1 MYPMTGPTP
10 QVSDEEILKH
20 VALSPD
26 PIVTAGEIADLVD
39 MTQQAVNKR
48 LKQLV
53 DEGYLN
59 SRKVGSAAKVYWI
72 TESGRTQISR

>member
-1 MYPMTGPTP
+1 MMTGPP
-10 QVSDEEILKH
+10 PRVSDEEILKL

-26 PIVTAGEIADLVD
+26 PIVTAGEIAEKVD

-48 LKQLV
+48 LRQLV
-53 DEGYLN
+53 EEGALN

-72 TESGRTQISR
+72 TEAGREEIAT

>member
-1 MYPMTGPTP
+1 MMTGPP
-10 QVSDEEILKH
+10 PRISDEEILKL

-26 PIVTAGEIADLVD
+26 PIVTAGEIAEKVD

-48 LKQLV
+48 LGQLV
-53 DEGYLN
+53 EDGVLN

-72 TESGRTQISR
+72 TEDGRAEIAR